1 MAFSKT
7 EAFTDVDQKLA
18 LWAKALSHPAR
29 VAILRELAQRNACIC
44 GELVANLPLSQ
55 ATVSQHLK
63 VLKEAG
69 LISGEIDGPRICYCI
84 HWPTMEEMENAL
96 NRLFKQIK
104 PCC

>member
-1 MAFSKT
+1 MAFSKN
-7 EAFTDVDQKLA
+7 EAFTDTDQQLA

-29 VAILRELAQRNACIC
+29 IAILRELAQRNACIC

-69 LISGEIDGPRICYCI
+69 LIDGEIDGPRICYCI
-84 HWPTMEEMENAL
+84 DWPALKEMENAL
-96 NRLFKQIK
+96 ILLFNQIK

>member
-1 MAFSKT
+1 MAFSKN
-7 EAFTDVDQKLA
+7 EAFTDTDQQLA
-18 LWAKALSHPAR
+18 VWAKALAHPAR

-69 LISGEIDGPRICYCI
+69 LIDGEIDGPRICYCI
-84 HWPTMEEMENAL
+84 HWPTMKKMENAL
-96 NRLFKQIK
+96 ILLFNQIK